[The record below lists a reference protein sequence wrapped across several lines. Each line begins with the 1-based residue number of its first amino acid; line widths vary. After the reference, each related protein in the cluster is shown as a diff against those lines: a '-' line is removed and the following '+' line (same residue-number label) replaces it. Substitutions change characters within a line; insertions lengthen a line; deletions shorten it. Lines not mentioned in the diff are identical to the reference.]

1 MCRKNE
7 LLGSVMMAF
16 GAGLLVA
23 LLISSDFVLAILGV
37 ALLLG
42 GLLVAKKCS

>member
-16 GAGLLVA
+16 GAGLLAA
-23 LLISSDFVLAILGV
+23 LLIASDFVLAILGIV
-37 ALLLG
+37 LLLG
-42 GLLVAKKCS
+42 GLLIAKKCC